1 MGYPLGH
8 MGFSQDELD
17 LIDRTQEV
25 EIETSAPDG
34 ATHRTIIW
42 VVVAGDSVF
51 IRSYRGATA
60 RWYREARANPS
71 VALHVDGQRLPATAV
86 RAADPDSIERTSA
99 GILQKYAGDPAA
111 AAMVRPELLDLTLR
125 LERT

>member
-1 MGYPLGH
+1 

-17 LIDRTQEV
+17 LIDRTKEV

-42 VVVAGDSVF
+42 VVVDRDSVF
-51 IRSYRGATA
+51 IRSYRGADA
-60 RWYREARANPS
+60 RWYREALADPS

-86 RAADPDSIERTSA
+86 PATDADSIERTSA
-99 GILQKYAGDPAA
+99 ELLRKYAGDPATPR
-111 AAMVRPELLDLTLR
+111 MVRPEVLDLTLR